1 MLLKMKYDI
10 PCCRDVYYAAYR
22 PVLLAAEQEEGL
34 RLRVVDVAVRQCYR
48 FNCPNCG
55 SRLEADCGDLV
66 DIGGKTSRF
75 WCPVCRKERY
85 VPWSALR
92 KRVVYEDKSA
102 E

>member
-1 MLLKMKYDI
+1 M
-10 PCCRDVYYAAYR
+10 
-22 PVLLAAEQEEGL
+22 
-34 RLRVVDVAVRQCYR
+34 RVVDVAVRQCYR

-55 SRLEADCGDLV
+55 SRLEADAA
-66 DIGGKTSRF
+66 IWWTSAERQAGSGARS
-75 WCPVCRKERY
+75 PEERY